1 MKKLLSLLLT
11 VVIVVGMVGCSS
23 KDIVEDTTDNT
34 KVEEQL
40 DTEGSS
46 DEEAVEDEDIELEEL
61 YGNDY
66 EGYDTCPNC
75 GKLMG
80 LKLDGTTY
88 CAYCGEN
95 GTYETQADRQKEY
108 EDKTYQDGYND
119 GYGVG
124 FDIGIVNGEKNI
136 TSYSNDREAYL
147 NEEYENGYSEG
158 WQKGYSEGW
167 NIGYKRYENTPEENE
182 EDQNVKQDNYNHLEE
197 EAKENGT
204 YEEFEEH
211 DDSYYE

>member
-1 MKKLLSLLLT
+1 MKKIVSLILCAILS
-11 VVIVVGMVGCSS
+11 VGLIGCSS
-23 KDIVEDTTDNT
+23 STDVDSNIKEEQVNADTTKEKEDNT
-34 KVEEQL
+34 ENNEKTDKEEY
-40 DTEGSS
+40 DSNIYEATVICPKCGKNAGATEDGK
-46 DEEAVEDEDIELEEL
+46 IICK
-61 YGNDY
+61 YCGY
-66 EGYDTCPNC
+66 EG
-75 GKLMG
+75 KH
-80 LKLDGTTY
+80 
-88 CAYCGEN
+88 
-95 GTYETQADRQKEY
+95 ETQADKQKKY
-108 EDKTYQDGYND
+108 ANKTYQDGYND

-182 EDQNVKQDNYNHLEE
+182 EDQNVKKGNYNHLEE